1 MARSP
6 SQTLL
11 NLYVNDSFLELID
24 TALPELGYANR
35 SEFIRSAIREK
46 LQANGLKVAPS
57 IAAAPNR
64 VGKGGRP
71 RRANLQGR
79 PDPVK
84 NALAQIEHA
93 HRERVLLEPET
104 APDAPPAHSTSRES
118 AV

>member
-11 NLYVNDSFLELID
+11 NLYVSDSFLELID

-46 LQANGLKVAPS
+46 LQANGLRVAPS
-57 IAAAPNR
+57 LAAAPNR

-71 RRANLQGR
+71 RRVSSLETT
-79 PDPVK
+79 DPVK
-84 NALAQIEHA
+84 DALAKIEHA
-93 HRERVLLEPET
+93 HRERVLLEPATEPA
-104 APDAPPAHSTSRES
+104 APLARLTSPEPT
-118 AV
+118 V